1 MRTQKSAD
9 ARSRSPRRIVDIH
22 DRILTALE
30 TYQWQPTASMLYF
43 SMSLNLSESYLRIQ
57 LKELEK
63 LGLIEPFIAGKERGK
78 SVINYRVK
86 P

>member
-30 TYQWQPTASMLYF
+30 TYQWRPNAPMLCF
-43 SMSLNLSESYLRIQ
+43 SMELKVSGSYLRRK
-57 LKELEK
+57 LRELEE
-63 LGLIEPFIAGKERGK
+63 LGLVEAFIAGERKGK

>member
-9 ARSRSPRRIVDIH
+9 ARSRSPRLIPDIH

-30 TYQWQPTASMLYF
+30 TYRWQPTASMLYF
-43 SMSLNLSESYLRIQ
+43 SMSLQVSECYLRLK
-57 LKELEK
+57 LKELEG
-63 LGLIEPFIAGKERGK
+63 LGLIEPFVAGKERGK
-78 SVINYRVK
+78 SVINYRLK